1 MKRFLC
7 LGAVLFL
14 CVLCEGCG
22 QVFRPIIIPNP
33 PQFPNP
39 AAAHTVVTLSNDGIT
54 TEGTVVAP
62 AVLPAEAPLP
72 GSAMVI
78 DVAGDSVVSIK
89 PIGLNPVHAVLQ
101 SANDALVVNQAVTF
115 PSPLPPANGCIVTL
129 TATFNGQPITYD
141 FNVCPTLSML
151 QFGGTAINNVTTLTL
166 PAFSAA
172 NFVATT
178 EASQAY
184 VSLPGLLLD
193 PVNHP
198 LDGSVAVVNTTNNSI
213 TTEVMVG
220 NNPVAMAETPDG
232 TKLYVANEGDGTLS
246 AFNTK
251 PSISTRTVCDPT
263 GKICPPPL
271 SSAPVWISA
280 RSDSQQVFVLESNGT
295 LAYLVTSLTGSDTF
309 TETGITVP
317 PAAPATS
324 ANMWYD
330 TILNRL
336 YIPGGSQLVIVDV
349 SQSVPT
355 VMATIDIPSF
365 AILPTGTTVPAAAL
379 AVTSLPDGSRAY
391 VGSLAVLPSDFT
403 VSAVSGD
410 GTTATYAYTLT
421 AGHDVTPGVTVSVTG
436 TGPDFDG
443 TFLVTEI
450 VSGTSACPVTCFQ
463 APNTTSGS
471 GTAGTGTGSNIFP
484 QVTVVDTTSN
494 TIKAGSIGI
503 PGFPDATN
511 PNYAFGVYYVP
522 ACASTRFRFT
532 MAAAGDSSRA
542 YLGSCDGGNV
552 NIVYTSTDTYA
563 ENASAPGSSRQPI
576 SPSNQNPPQNPAFI
590 FAGP

>member
-14 CVLCEGCG
+14 CVLWAGCG
-22 QVFRPIIIPNP
+22 EVFRPIIIPNP

-39 AAAHTVVTLSNDGIT
+39 AAAHTVVTLSNDGIPT
-54 TEGTVVAP
+54 TGSGVPPEN
-62 AVLPAEAPLP
+62 PLP

-78 DVAGDSVVSIK
+78 DVSGDSVVSIK

-101 SANDALVVNQAVTF
+101 SANNALVVNQAVTGLPTP
-115 PSPLPPANGCIVTL
+115 PSGCVVTID
-129 TATFNGQPITYD
+129 NQD
-141 FNVCPTLSML
+141 FNVCPTLTRL
-151 QFGGTAINNVTTLTL
+151 QFSGTSIGSTSTLTL
-166 PAFSAA
+166 PPNSAA

-184 VSLPGLLLD
+184 VSLPNLFLD
-193 PVNHP
+193 PVGHP
-198 LDGSVAVVNTTNNSI
+198 NDGSVAVVNTTNNSI
-213 TTEVMVG
+213 TTELMVG

-232 TKLYVANEGDGTLS
+232 TKLYVANQGDGTLS

-251 PSISTRTVCDPT
+251 PSISTRTITGSPT
-263 GKICPPPL
+263 
-271 SSAPVWISA
+271 SAPVWISA
-280 RSDSQQVFVLESNGT
+280 RSDSQQVYVLESNGR
-295 LAYLVTSLTGSDTF
+295 LAYLNTSLTSGPDTF
-309 TETGITVP
+309 IETSITVP
-317 PAAPATS
+317 PAVPATS

-349 SQSVPT
+349 SQAVPT
-355 VMATIDIPSF
+355 VMATIDIPAF
-365 AILPTGTTVPAAAL
+365 AILPTGTTQLATAV

-391 VGSLAVLPSDFT
+391 VGSFAVLPIDFT

-421 AGHDVTPGVTVSVTG
+421 GGHDLTTGVTVSVTG
-436 TGPDFDG
+436 TGPGFDG
-443 TFLVTEI
+443 TFLVSDV
-450 VSGTSACPVTCFQ
+450 VSGTSICPGTCFQ
-463 APNTTSGS
+463 APKSTSGT

-494 TIKAGSIGI
+494 TIKIGSVGI

-511 PNYAFGVYYVP
+511 PNYATGVYYVP
-522 ACASTRFRFT
+522 ACAGTRFRFT

-563 ENASAPGSSRQPI
+563 ENASAPGSSRSPI
-576 SPSNQNPPQNPAFI
+576 PPSIQNPPQNPTFI